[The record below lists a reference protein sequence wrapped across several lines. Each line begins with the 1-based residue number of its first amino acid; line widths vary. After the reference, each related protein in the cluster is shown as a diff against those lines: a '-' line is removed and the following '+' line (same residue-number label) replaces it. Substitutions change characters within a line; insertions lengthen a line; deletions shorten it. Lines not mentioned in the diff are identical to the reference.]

1 MFKYE
6 KISSYIT
13 DGINSGLYPY
23 GSKLPSI
30 RTVSRQFNCAV
41 SVVLQAYEN
50 LEFKELIYPVKKSG
64 YYVSPP
70 ILPVPEISRVE
81 KYSYQSEQV
90 KQLSIIDRIVK
101 ASRDETIVPLG
112 AGIPDKSI
120 LPIRPLKQSI
130 NRVLKGDVGD
140 LQNYSEESGHLS
152 LRQEIAKIMFYR
164 GIKVD
169 PEEVLITNGCIDAL
183 RLAIETI
190 SHPGDTFI
198 IEQPIFLGTIQLL
211 KELKRN
217 IISIPVSP
225 ETGID
230 IERLES
236 VLEQESVQ
244 GIILTAAF
252 QNPIGFVMPT
262 ENKQKVVHLAEKY
275 RVPIV
280 EDDLYSDCSH
290 HMTVE
295 RPLKSY
301 DLSGN
306 VLYCSSFSKTISPG
320 VRIGWISGGVYHK
333 KCRSLKSITSL
344 GGAPFIQAALAD
356 FLKRRGWENHVKKIQ
371 RDISRQASELKALL
385 REFLPESIK
394 ISKPKGGLFYWIEL
408 EEGLDSVKLFED
420 CLKSGI
426 SIVPGPAFGSGDR
439 FRNCFRI
446 SFGSPVTEGIRDGVK
461 KLGELIKCQHC

>member
-13 DGINSGLYPY
+13 DGIISGLYPY

-30 RTVSRQFNCAV
+30 RSVSRQFNCAV
-41 SVVLQAYEN
+41 SVVMQAYEA
-50 LEFKELIYPVKKSG
+50 LEIKELIYPVEKSG

-70 ILPVPEISRVE
+70 NTPSPEINPLE
-81 KYSYQSEQV
+81 KYSYQSEQIRP
-90 KQLSIIDRIVK
+90 LSIIDSIVK
-101 ASRDETIVPLG
+101 ASRDESIIPLG

-120 LPIRPLKQSI
+120 LPLTTLKQSI
-130 NRVLKGDVGD
+130 TRVLKEGAGV
-140 LQNYSEESGHLS
+140 LQNYSEESGLLT
-152 LRQEIAKIMFYR
+152 LRREIAKIMFYR
-164 GIKVD
+164 GIHID
-169 PEEVLITNGCIDAL
+169 ADEILITNGCIDAL
-183 RLAIETI
+183 RLAIESV

-198 IEQPIFLGTIQLL
+198 IEQPIFMGTIQLL

-225 ETGID
+225 DTGMD
-230 IERLES
+230 VKRLES
-236 VLEQESVQ
+236 VLKEERVQ

-252 QNPIGFVMPT
+252 QNPIGFVMPE
-262 ENKQKVVHLAEKY
+262 ENRKMVVELAASY
-275 RVPIV
+275 RIPII

-295 RPLKSY
+295 RPLKSF
-301 DLSGN
+301 DDIGN

-320 VRIGWISGGVYHK
+320 IRIGWISGGRYHK
-333 KCRSLKSITSL
+333 DCRSLKSITSL

-385 REFLPESIK
+385 KEHLPNGVK

-408 EEGLDSVKLFED
+408 DESVDSVKLFED

-426 SIVPGPAFGSGDR
+426 SIVPGPAFSSGAR
-439 FRNCFRI
+439 FRNCIRI
-446 SFGSPVTEGIRDGVK
+446 SFGSPVTESIRDGVK
-461 KLGELIKCQHC
+461 RLGELIKCQHC